1 MRRLLMVLPF
11 FVIACGDQQPCL
23 TCPMIGGA
31 YLVSWQSGFPQDGCP
46 AMGPRP
52 VNLNFTQMG
61 NQLSVL
67 VGGEELRGT
76 LYDTYDFSM
85 LGGRNENTYSLRG
98 RAVVGSASTSADGGT
113 VAGGVHLVG
122 TLSTRS
128 SGAKACDLTENYT
141 ADRL

>member
-1 MRRLLMVLPF
+1 M
-11 FVIACGDQQPCL
+11 IA
-23 TCPMIGGA
+23 GA
-31 YLVSWQSGFPQDGCP
+31 YLASWQSGFPQDGCP

-52 VNLNFTQMG
+52 VNLNFSQTG

-85 LGGRNENTYSLRG
+85 IGGRSENTYSLRG
-98 RAVVGSASTSADGGT
+98 RAVVGNPTSTADGGT
-113 VAGGVHLVG
+113 AAGGVRLVG
-122 TLSTRS
+122 SLSIRS
-128 SGAKACDLTENYT
+128 SGMTAATACDLTENYT